1 VKTGAG
7 YVLQSVLNGLVLDI
21 AEEKKTTG
29 SKVVQWDKT
38 GGTNQ
43 QWVPVPAGAGVWKIK
58 SLHTPL
64 FLSIKDDDVE
74 DGGKLQISEHDS
86 PSQYWRIEGYV
97 PH

>member
-1 VKTGAG
+1 
-7 YVLQSVLNGLVLDI
+7 VLQSVLNGLALDI

-43 QWVPVPAGAGVWKIK
+43 QWVPVAAGAGVWKIK

-64 FLSIKDDDVE
+64 FLSIKDDDVD
-74 DGGKLQISEHDS
+74 DGGKLQISEQDS

-97 PH
+97 PK